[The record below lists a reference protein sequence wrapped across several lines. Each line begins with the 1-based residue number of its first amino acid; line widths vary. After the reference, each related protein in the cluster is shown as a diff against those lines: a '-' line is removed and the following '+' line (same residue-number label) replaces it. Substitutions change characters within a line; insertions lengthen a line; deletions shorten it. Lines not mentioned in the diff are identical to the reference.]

1 MNRLFLSGINQLD
14 ETLIT
19 LQSHNPMWIDTFVMM
34 IWILFNH

>member
-19 LQSHNPMWIDTFVMM
+19 HQSLNPMWIDTFVMM